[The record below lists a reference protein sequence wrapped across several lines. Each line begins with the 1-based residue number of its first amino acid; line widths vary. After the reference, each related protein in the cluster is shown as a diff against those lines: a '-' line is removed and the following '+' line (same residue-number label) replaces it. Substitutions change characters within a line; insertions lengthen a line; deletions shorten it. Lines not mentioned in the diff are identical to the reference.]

1 MRPTLRTVRLLAAGI
16 PVALVPALAGAWLWP
31 LWLLFAGGA
40 LAAWAIDAVLALPAR
55 RLELAVTLPPVVHIG
70 EPEPMVVALTAA
82 GWRRRLAVEVT
93 TDLDEDLEPQ
103 PITAVTLAP
112 AGDGAAAR
120 LDVALAPRRRGELAV
135 RAVWLRW
142 TGPLGLAARQ
152 RRHPVDRAVAVIPNV
167 RAVRR
172 AALSFWARDALHGL
186 KVERFIGGGSEFDA
200 LREHVAGH
208 DHRAIDWKHSARHRR
223 LVSKEHRA
231 ERNHQIVIAVDAGAL
246 MREPIDGV
254 PKLDHALNAGL
265 LLGWFSLRGG
275 DRVGL
280 YGFDAKPRLWAEP
293 ISGAGGFPRLS
304 KLAAGLDYAPVE
316 TNFTLGLADLARRL
330 TRRTLVVLLTDF
342 VDTVTAELMLENVS
356 HLARRHLVV
365 FVTLRDPGLGAL
377 VAAPPHGLPD
387 MYRAV
392 VAGDQLRERDVV
404 LQRLRRRGVRCID
417 AAPAEIGVDLVNR
430 YLDIKRRELV

>member
-1 MRPTLRTVRLLAAGI
+1 MRPTLRTVRLLVAGI
-16 PVALVPALAGAWLWP
+16 PVALVPVFAGGWLWP
-31 LWLLFAGGA
+31 LWLLFVAGA
-40 LAAWAIDAVLALPAR
+40 LLAWAVDGLLAVPGKQLTI
-55 RLELAVTLPPVVHIG
+55 EVTLPPVVHIG
-70 EPEPMVVALTAA
+70 EPEPMSIAVRAA
-82 GWRRRLAVEVT
+82 GWPRRLVVEVA
-93 TDLDEDLEPQ
+93 TDLDDELEPQ
-103 PITAVTLAP
+103 PIAALALAP
-112 AGDGAAAR
+112 AADGAAGS
-120 LDVALAPRRRGELAV
+120 LDVALVPRRRGELAV

-142 TGPLGLAARQ
+142 TGPLGLAQRQ
-152 RRHPVDRAVAVIPNV
+152 RKEPVERTVAVIPNV

-186 KVERFIGGGSEFDA
+186 KVERFVGGGSEFDA

-265 LLGWFSLRGG
+265 LLGWFSLRSG

-280 YGFDAKPRLWAEP
+280 YGFDARPRLWAEP

-392 VAGDQLRERDVV
+392 VAGDQLRERDLVM
-404 LQRLRRRGVRCID
+404 QRLRRRGVRCVD